1 MPDSDSIFDE
11 PESPSVATEKEV
23 KIEVVVA
30 PVVPAEAIKVE
41 IAVEPKVEPATPSAL
56 DVKNKTKIIMEKI
69 FKKGHI
75 VDPHIGGMTFRKK
88 LQPKDIGK
96 TKADVPAEI
105 ISLGHKRLIKKS
117 ALAEIETIRG
127 KAYSIVEQHSTE
139 SWIPHLRFMSK
150 TSSEKV
156 IAMLKTLKLD
166 YFKAVDKFIEQYPS
180 LKEEMLKEYP
190 QWSEALLPLYPSVAQ
205 VKASFHFEVSEYA
218 VSMVTAEGELLSEAK
233 MEIEAG
239 MMAKLDSFLKDTVK
253 NTRQLFLQELQ
264 SVKEKID
271 SGEKVNSKTIKKIH
285 DMIEVAE
292 SKDIAG
298 DVEFIALLS
307 DFKKKFTVDASKE
320 KSFKDEVAG
329 TLDKILETAGDE
341 KNAEETVF
349 KYKRSI
355 LV

>member
-1 MPDSDSIFDE
+1 MADDDSIFDE
-11 PESPSVATEKEV
+11 PSPAVAPEKEV
-23 KIEVVVA
+23 KVEVVA
-30 PVVPAEAIKVE
+30 TPVVPAESIKVD
-41 IAVEPKVEPATPSAL
+41 IKVAPAGDGGPDIKDKA
-56 DVKNKTKIIMEKI
+56 KIIMEKI

-105 ISLGHKRLIKKS
+105 VSLGHKRLIKKS
-117 ALAEIETIRG
+117 ALAEIESIRG
-127 KAYSIVEQHSTE
+127 KSYSIVEQHSTE

-150 TSSEKV
+150 VSVDKV
-156 IAMLKTLKLD
+156 IGILKELKIE
-166 YFKAVDKFIEQYPS
+166 YFKAVEKFVDQYPK
-180 LKEEMLKEYP
+180 LKDEMLAEYP
-190 QWSEALLPLYPSVAQ
+190 KWAEALQPFYPSAAT
-205 VKASFHFEVSEYA
+205 VKASFHFDVSEYS

-233 MEIEAG
+233 MEIESG
-239 MMAKLDSFLKDTVK
+239 LMAKLDTFLKDTVK

-264 SVKEKID
+264 AVKEKID

-298 DVEFIALLS
+298 DTEFIALLS

>member
-1 MPDSDSIFDE
+1 MAEDDSIFDE
-11 PESPSVATEKEV
+11 PASPAAAHEKEV
-23 KIEVVVA
+23 KVEVVVTPAA
-30 PVVPAEAIKVE
+30 PVESIKVDIKVE
-41 IAVEPKVEPATPSAL
+41 PTP
-56 DVKNKTKIIMEKI
+56 DVTDLKAKAQMLTEKI

-88 LQPKDIGK
+88 LIPKDIGK
-96 TKADVPAEI
+96 TKADVPAEVV
-105 ISLGHKRLIKKS
+105 SLGHKRLIKKS

-127 KAYSIVEQHSTE
+127 KAYSLVEQHSTE

-150 TSSEKV
+150 VSSEKV
-156 IAMLKTLKLD
+156 VATLKTLKAD
-166 YFKAVDKFIEQYPS
+166 YFKAVDKFVEQYPALKDEH
-180 LKEEMLKEYP
+180 LKEFP
-190 QWSEALLPLYPSVAQ
+190 QWAEALLPFYPSAAQ
-205 VKASFHFEVSEYA
+205 VKASFHFEVSEYS
-218 VSMVTAEGELLSEAK
+218 VSMVTAEGELLSQAK
-233 MEIEAG
+233 MEIESG
-239 MMAKLDSFLKDTVK
+239 LMDKLDTFLKDTVK

-264 SVKEKID
+264 AVKAKID
-271 SGEKVNSKTIKKIH
+271 AGEKVNAKTVKKIH

-320 KSFKDEVAG
+320 KSFKDEVSG